1 MSDTESASTEVTE
14 THVEATPANVA
25 EQAATEQAA
34 TDWKAEARKW
44 EARSKENH
52 EAHAKVSER
61 LDSLTSERD
70 ALAKKVT
77 EYEERDAHAALVA
90 EVAES
95 KGVPASML
103 RGSTREELEEHADV
117 LLPGL
122 RPSVPRIPGAG
133 VQPNS
138 TPESA
143 ELTFVKNLFSAA
155 KAQ

>member
-1 MSDTESASTEVTE
+1 MTEENTKVSDDGGEEPTARTFTQDQVNSFL
-14 THVEATPANVA
+14 A
-25 EQAATEQAA
+25 EQKRKIVAQFEGYE
-34 TDWKAEARKW
+34 DYKAKAD
-44 EARSKENH
+44 A
-52 EAHAKVSER
+52 
-61 LDSLTSERD
+61 LDGITAERD
-70 ALAKKVT
+70 ELAKKVT
-77 EYEERDAHAALVA
+77 EYEERDAHAAPVA

>member
-1 MSDTESASTEVTE
+1 MSE
-14 THVEATPANVA
+14 TVEATENTADA
-25 EQAATEQAA
+25 GDQDQQQE
-34 TDWKAEARKW
+34 KAETFSQEDVDRIVADRLSRERK
-44 EARSKENH
+44 KY
-52 EAHAKVSER
+52 ER
-61 LDSLTSERD
+61 HDEYRAAFEQLESVTAERD
-70 ALAKKVT
+70 GLAKKVQ
-77 EYEERDAHAALVA
+77 EREERDAHDALVA

-103 RGSTREELEEHADV
+103 RGSTREEMEAHADAI
-117 LLPGL
+117 LPHL

-133 VQPNS
+133 VQPDS

>member
-1 MSDTESASTEVTE
+1 MSDTESTNTEVTE
-14 THVEATPANVA
+14 THVQATPANVA

-52 EAHAKVSER
+52 EAHAKVSEQ
-61 LDSLTSERD
+61 LESLTSERD
-70 ALAKKVT
+70 ELAKQVAEHEARVK
-77 EYEERDAHAALVA
+77 HNALVA

-103 RGSTREELEEHADV
+103 RGSTKEEMEAHADAI
-117 LLPGL
+117 LPHL

-133 VQPNS
+133 VQPEQ

-143 ELTFVKNLFSAA
+143 DRQFIRNLFSAA